1 MLLPSLASVL
11 PILAMVCAQ
20 AALLWCLA
28 VQECA
33 MYVDWPGAALRYWP
47 EEWEG
52 AQLLFR
58 GPRCAAQ
65 AQMSK

>member
-1 MLLPSLASVL
+1 MVLL
-11 PILAMVCAQ
+11 Q

-58 GPRCAAQ
+58 GPRCVAPVH
-65 AQMSK
+65 MSK